1 MEVVDHI
8 VHGDYLIPVDEEHN
22 VIEGG
27 AVAVKS
33 NTIVEVGSYAGLS
46 KKYKAASVIGGDK
59 KVVLP
64 GLINTH
70 THAAMVFMRGMADDL
85 PLMQWLK
92 GHIWPVESEWLSPE
106 FIEDAVRLAC
116 LEMLKAGVT
125 TFGDMYFFEDAA
137 AAAAKGL
144 GMRAVLGAG
153 ILDLPTKTTNGAEDC
168 LKNAD
173 EFIPRWKGDDLII
186 PAVAPHSV
194 YACSPDTLDKA
205 LEIAH
210 RHDVLVHIHLSETEW
225 EVAEVRRK
233 YGETP
238 GKFLEDHGFLS
249 ERVMAAHGVWLTE
262 EEIEIFARRRVGVS
276 HCPES
281 NLKLASGIAPV
292 PRMLKAGIKVSL
304 GTDGA
309 ASNNDLDIFSEMSTA
324 AKLHKA
330 VSGDPTAIDAK
341 TVMSMA
347 TCWGAENLYI
357 KDLGMLRQGC
367 KADIVV
373 VDIDKPHLTP
383 VYNIYS
389 HMAYAVRASDVHTVM
404 VNGKVVVS
412 DGELLTADEDE
423 IIRKANEWGE
433 RIKKHSAIS
442 GQQKNLNADG

>member
-1 MEVVDHI
+1 MEIVDHI
-8 VHGDYLIPVDEEHN
+8 VHGDYLIPVDEGHT

-27 AVAVKS
+27 AVAVKQ
-33 NTIVEVGSYAGLS
+33 NRIIEVGLYEELS
-46 KKYKAASVIGGDK
+46 RKYKTESIIGGNK
-59 KVVLP
+59 KVVIP

-70 THAAMVFMRGMADDL
+70 THAAMVLMRGMADDL
-85 PLMQWLK
+85 PLKEWLE
-92 GHIWPVESEWLSPE
+92 GNIWPVESEWLSPE
-106 FIEDAVRLAC
+106 FIKDAVRLAC

-125 TFGDMYFFEDAA
+125 TFGDMYFFEDTAA
-137 AAAAKGL
+137 DVSKAL

-153 ILDLPTKTTNGAEDC
+153 ILDLPTKTTGGADDC
-168 LKNAD
+168 LRNAD
-173 EFIPRWKGDDLII
+173 EFIPKWKGDSLII

-194 YACSPDTLDKA
+194 YACSPDTLDRT

-225 EVAEVRRK
+225 EVAEVKRK
-233 YGETP
+233 YNETP
-238 GKFLEDHGFLS
+238 GKFLENHGYLS

-262 EEIEIFARRRVGVS
+262 EEIDIFASKHVGVS

-292 PRMLKAGIKVSL
+292 PRMLAAGIKVSL

-309 ASNNDLDIFSEMSTA
+309 ASNNDLNILSEMSTA

-330 VSGDPTAIDAK
+330 VSRDPMTVDAK

-347 TCWGAENLYI
+347 TSWGAENLYI
-357 KDLGMLRQGC
+357 KNLGVLREGYM
-367 KADIVV
+367 ADIVV

-389 HMAYAVRASDVHTVM
+389 HIAYAMRASDVHTVM
-404 VNGKVVVS
+404 VNGKVVVR
-412 DGELLTADEDE
+412 DGELLTADEKE
-423 IIRKANEWGE
+423 IILKAGEWGK
-433 RIKKHSAIS
+433 RIK
-442 GQQKNLNADG
+442 GQSNS

>member
-1 MEVVDHI
+1 MEVVDYI
-8 VHGDYLIPVDEEHN
+8 VHGDYLIPVDEKHN

-27 AVAVKS
+27 AVAVKH
-33 NTIVEVGSYAGLS
+33 NRIVEVGPYLELS
-46 KKYKAASVIGGDK
+46 KKYKADVLIGGDK

-70 THAAMVFMRGMADDL
+70 THAAMVLMRGMADDL
-85 PLMQWLK
+85 PLMQWLE

-125 TFGDMYFFEDAA
+125 TFSDMYFFEDTAA
-137 AAAAKGL
+137 ASAKGL

-153 ILDLPTKTTNGAEDC
+153 ILDLPTKTTSGAEDC
-168 LKNAD
+168 LRNAD
-173 EFIPRWKGDDLII
+173 EFIPKWKGDDLVV

-194 YACSPDTLDKA
+194 YACSPDTLDRT
-205 LEIAH
+205 LDIAH
-210 RHDVLVHIHLSETEW
+210 KHDILVHIHLSETEW
-225 EVAEVRRK
+225 EVAEVRKK
-233 YGETP
+233 YRETP

-249 ERVMAAHGVWLTE
+249 ERVLAAHGVWLTE
-262 EEIEIFARRRVGVS
+262 EEIEIFAHRHVGVS

-292 PRMLKAGIKVSL
+292 PQMLKAGIKVSL

-309 ASNNDLDIFSEMSTA
+309 ASNNDLNILSEMSTA
-324 AKLHKA
+324 AKIHKA
-330 VSGDPTAIDAK
+330 VSGDPTAVDAK

-347 TCWGAENLYI
+347 TSWGAENLYI
-357 KDLGMLRQGC
+357 KDLGVLQQGN

-373 VDIDKPHLTP
+373 MDIDKPHLTP

-389 HMAYAVRASDVHTVM
+389 HMAYAMRASDVHTVM
-404 VNGKVVVS
+404 VDGKVVVK
-412 DGELLTADEDE
+412 DGKLLTADEEE
-423 IIRKANEWGE
+423 IKRKANEWGE
-433 RIKKHSAIS
+433 KIKRQI
-442 GQQKNLNADG
+442 